1 MEKLYIALVTA
12 ITVGLGVFFFMPE
25 KDFNKEFNIPEPS
38 NIKLSFIEKNKANL
52 SWKNNFIGKNVIVF
66 LDDVEGNRIASFILE
81 PNVNNIDIEL
91 KEGIDYKA
99 YIRAISSQGSYADS
113 KNIYIKFFNSQADEA
128 IFRGE
133 DVELKI
139 YKKSFIEGFNTLI
152 YSIEDGENSFID
164 ISYFRPENL
173 TILKSVTS
181 QSTSNI
187 KDVIFPFGIK
197 HTGKEAFDFPKYM
210 KVFYENKIYRD
221 FAIRRNEKYYP
232 VISKELTRDE
242 YENIYPTFFEIFSE
256 NFLNIPVIQNM
267 KVKLFY
273 KDYKKV
279 PSYAELWKQKP
290 YQKNMT
296 FKQDLFVI
304 DDYITRNEVSYR
316 MPEKLMNNASGV
328 ELKDKAVIF
337 IHGLQ
342 FVRLDQDYNNNGD
355 FPWRYNRRFDYFNS
369 WFEYIYKNPEKFE
382 NFDYYEFIYDTHSM
396 TAEEFGEQLNKIMDE
411 NGFFDENGYK
421 EIYLIGHSMGG
432 LVARYAANVQY
443 RPNIEKI
450 ITINAVNK
458 GSPFQNLPQ
467 LFYSELISNY
477 TFSLDIVEPLYSI
490 LTKTINSI
498 IDKKPLDISTEIET
512 IMRKNPLLFPVLFS
526 EYGILDTFQGGM
538 SINYVNQEYLSALEN
553 KLYSNIP
560 FNDSI
565 FKINDKIKKLND
577 EDMYLEKTIIFLS
590 QINQYTS
597 KPHFN
602 FTYSVLKAFSEVAGI
617 EDEDMINNDGAVT
630 LDSQMLEGYEGPTID
645 KTFYENTVHEDI
657 LKNKDLIKRAFE
669 EYILK

>member
-1 MEKLYIALVTA
+1 
-12 ITVGLGVFFFMPE
+12 
-25 KDFNKEFNIPEPS
+25 
-38 NIKLSFIEKNKANL
+38 
-52 SWKNNFIGKNVIVF
+52 
-66 LDDVEGNRIASFILE
+66 
-81 PNVNNIDIEL
+81 
-91 KEGIDYKA
+91 
-99 YIRAISSQGSYADS
+99 
-113 KNIYIKFFNSQADEA
+113 
-128 IFRGE
+128 
-133 DVELKI
+133 
-139 YKKSFIEGFNTLI
+139 
-152 YSIEDGENSFID
+152 
-164 ISYFRPENL
+164 
-173 TILKSVTS
+173 
-181 QSTSNI
+181 
-187 KDVIFPFGIK
+187 
-197 HTGKEAFDFPKYM
+197 M

-538 SINYVNQEYLSALEN
+538 SISYVNQEYLSALEN

-657 LKNKDLIKRAFE
+657 LKNKDLIKRVFE

>member
-1 MEKLYIALVTA
+1 
-12 ITVGLGVFFFMPE
+12 
-25 KDFNKEFNIPEPS
+25 
-38 NIKLSFIEKNKANL
+38 
-52 SWKNNFIGKNVIVF
+52 
-66 LDDVEGNRIASFILE
+66 
-81 PNVNNIDIEL
+81 
-91 KEGIDYKA
+91 
-99 YIRAISSQGSYADS
+99 
-113 KNIYIKFFNSQADEA
+113 
-128 IFRGE
+128 
-133 DVELKI
+133 
-139 YKKSFIEGFNTLI
+139 
-152 YSIEDGENSFID
+152 
-164 ISYFRPENL
+164 
-173 TILKSVTS
+173 
-181 QSTSNI
+181 
-187 KDVIFPFGIK
+187 
-197 HTGKEAFDFPKYM
+197 
-210 KVFYENKIYRD
+210 
-221 FAIRRNEKYYP
+221 
-232 VISKELTRDE
+232 
-242 YENIYPTFFEIFSE
+242 
-256 NFLNIPVIQNM
+256 
-267 KVKLFY
+267 
-273 KDYKKV
+273 
-279 PSYAELWKQKP
+279 
-290 YQKNMT
+290 
-296 FKQDLFVI
+296 
-304 DDYITRNEVSYR
+304 
-316 MPEKLMNNASGV
+316 
-328 ELKDKAVIF
+328 
-337 IHGLQ
+337 
-342 FVRLDQDYNNNGD
+342 
-355 FPWRYNRRFDYFNS
+355 
-369 WFEYIYKNPEKFE
+369 
-382 NFDYYEFIYDTHSM
+382 M

-657 LKNKDLIKRAFE
+657 LKNKDLIKRVFE